1 MALKFL
7 DKPFVAR
14 NPRSAENIA
23 ARAPAGA
30 LPIHSAPETDKFVA
44 VDANGKQHW
53 AMRHRG
59 RIEKLT
65 VHKDF
70 RSGASRLL
78 GTGESLNAVWWLPP
92 RGR

>member
-14 NPRSAENIA
+14 NPRSAENVA

-30 LPIHSAPETDKFVA
+30 FSIQSAPENTQFVA
-44 VDANGKQHW
+44 VDVNGKQHW

-59 RIEKLT
+59 RIERLT

-78 GTGESLNAVWWLPP
+78 GTDESLNAVWWLPP
-92 RGR
+92 KR